1 MEGEIDPSIFPCS
14 ADPFNN
20 YCDGFFNFLSIFSL
34 KLTAA
39 LDIPNQQFN
48 SCTKIDSTFFPTI
61 AVRGQWAL
69 TRATLNRTAPKVSI
83 KLQNRKYEI
92 VLIKFVSFIRNCAE
106 SKQSILTFDFV
117 TNVEFIYYEV
127 AAKM

>member
-1 MEGEIDPSIFPCS
+1 MVQGPAGFASNSAKICGGGAIDPSIFHCS
-14 ADPFNN
+14 AGPFNN

-69 TRATLNRTAPKVSI
+69 TRATMNRTAPKVSI
-83 KLQNRKYEI
+83 KSPIE
-92 VLIKFVSFIRNCAE
+92 
-106 SKQSILTFDFV
+106 
-117 TNVEFIYYEV
+117 NVNLL
-127 AAKM
+127 

>member
-1 MEGEIDPSIFPCS
+1 MDGAIDPSIFPDS
-14 ADPFNN
+14 ACPFDN

-69 TRATLNRTAPKVSI
+69 TRATLSRTAPKVFT
-83 KLQNRKYEI
+83 KLQIYIFPIHVVI
-92 VLIKFVSFIRNCAE
+92 VTLI
-106 SKQSILTFDFV
+106 SILATENIQKRRGQALLFSFEYNLSPNL
-117 TNVEFIYYEV
+117 TS
-127 AAKM
+127 K

>member
-1 MEGEIDPSIFPCS
+1 MTVMGFHMFAYKMLSFLAMRNQFTNRIAQLHPSPPPSFLGS
-14 ADPFNN
+14 AGPSNN

-69 TRATLNRTAPKVSI
+69 TRATMNCTAPKVFI
-83 KLQNRKYEI
+83 KLQIDNTGLANI
-92 VLIKFVSFIRNCAE
+92 DACDS
-106 SKQSILTFDFV
+106 
-117 TNVEFIYYEV
+117 
-127 AAKM
+127 